1 MDVDLQ
7 AQGYKPKSSLEE
19 VLKSSCKME
28 AKLIGYDE
36 TPIDVTTPDAI
47 GFEKLKVQP
56 PFGSDFEP
64 PIHLLNGT
72 SNNSSPCIIA
82 LSKQPFRDLRGQP
95 CTTAEIHGCDPDSQ
109 ATGTA
114 YGYVVAGY

>member
-19 VLKSSCKME
+19 VLKSSCKRE

-36 TPIDVTTPDAI
+36 TPVDVTTPHDI
-47 GFEKLKVQP
+47 GLEKLMVQP
-56 PFGSDFEP
+56 PSATDFEP
-64 PIHLLNGT
+64 QIHPLSGT
-72 SNNSSPCIIA
+72 SNNSSPSIIP
-82 LSKQPFRDLRGQP
+82 LSKQPFRDLREQP
-95 CTTAEIHGCDPDSQ
+95 CATAEIHGCDPDSQ

-114 YGYVVAGY
+114 YGYVVSGY